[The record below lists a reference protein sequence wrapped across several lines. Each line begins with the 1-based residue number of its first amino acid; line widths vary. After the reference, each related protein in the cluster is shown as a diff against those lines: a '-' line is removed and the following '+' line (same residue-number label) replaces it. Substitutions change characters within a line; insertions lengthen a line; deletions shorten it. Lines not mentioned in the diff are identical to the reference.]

1 MNKLLSVC
9 LLLLLSGCSTI
20 HFTHDLPAGRNA
32 TEPMPE
38 KWHDTTIDGMIEI
51 SKPVNLYQECRGR
64 PWQQVTV
71 EYTFTNGLVATV
83 ITGTA
88 ASAVPVFSWIN
99 LYMPWTVQTAC
110 SE

>member
-20 HFTHDLPAGRNA
+20 HFTHELPQGRQA
-32 TEPMPE
+32 AQPMPD

-51 SKPVNLYQECRGR
+51 SPPLNLYKECRGR

-71 EYTFTNGLVATV
+71 EYSFTNGLVATL
-83 ITGTA
+83 ITGSV
-88 ASAVPVFSWIN
+88 ASVIPVLDWVN
-99 LYMPWTVQTAC
+99 LYMPWTVQTVC